1 MDKSWGG
8 VELMT
13 TKKEKKINEENL
25 DPNLLSKVLGY
36 KTVSQK
42 DFVDQVNNRITTL
55 ENCKQEVSDMKNY
68 FSKTEIVPKSNLD
81 TGYVKQLDDHM
92 AHKIEYADLSTSLSN
107 RIECYENDAQQSISD
122 TKNMMLKLNAVS
134 NSLNVAK
141 SDITNIYTQLS
152 SLQTFP
158 GNSGSSG
165 GSSDSSSNA
174 QINSILSQIT
184 DINNEI
190 NNINASLA
198 DTVSQSSV
206 QALQVQV
213 NNIDKKID
221 SVNTDPPN
229 GIQGE
234 SIVLGDGKFAVSRML
249 LAGKPINIDSITT
262 TCEAEINKNDST
274 SYFDFG
280 NNVAYV
286 LKDNNGLTYYEQWM
300 DSAVTSTYTKGNATY
315 SVINNAFTS
324 WFGNNKFII
333 DYSTGIFG
341 VSLDGEYTEICR
353 STTTASIENIN
364 NDIDNIRIKINDLE
378 TLTNNMNTTINNL
391 DARLSALEAVTPII
405 PK

>member
-1 MDKSWGG
+1 M
-8 VELMT
+8 
-13 TKKEKKINEENL
+13 KKKKKKKINEENL

-92 AHKIEYADLSTSLSN
+92 AHKIEYADLSTSISN

-165 GSSDSSSNA
+165 SSGRSSDSSSNA

-262 TCEAEINKNDST
+262 TCEAEINKND
-274 SYFDFG
+274 
-280 NNVAYV
+280 
-286 LKDNNGLTYYEQWM
+286 
-300 DSAVTSTYTKGNATY
+300 
-315 SVINNAFTS
+315 
-324 WFGNNKFII
+324 
-333 DYSTGIFG
+333 
-341 VSLDGEYTEICR
+341 
-353 STTTASIENIN
+353 
-364 NDIDNIRIKINDLE
+364 
-378 TLTNNMNTTINNL
+378 
-391 DARLSALEAVTPII
+391 
-405 PK
+405 